1 MINKIIKD
9 NLAYFFL
16 ILGLVVYFFYL
27 LSNLNL
33 KSSCIDLP
41 TNYFKKT
48 AHLEK
53 IGFSNNLKD
62 KEINQKIKNKEY
74 KVVDLLKI
82 FASLNYPKKVNKN
95 NCLVFENKTT
105 LWTADNDGFFP
116 IKIGDSFILKMNF
129 KKLKGVG
136 GIQLIASHGK
146 DDKNWWIGERSLSI
160 FYDEENNLIIDIKIN
175 NPQPLTKFKIDEL
188 NQNLDFYFKF
198 DTLNNRMS
206 IYDDKFNLIK
216 EINLFSEIR
225 KKFFLEYKFFDDYF
239 YLGYVLGP
247 NSSIAVCKIFG
258 IDF

>member
-1 MINKIIKD
+1 MINRIIKD

-16 ILGLVVYFFYL
+16 IFGLVVYFFYL
-27 LSNLNL
+27 LSDLNL

-53 IGFSNNLKD
+53 IGFSNNLED

-74 KVVDLLKI
+74 NIVDLLKI
-82 FASLNYPKKVNKN
+82 FASLNYLKKVNKN

-105 LWTADNDGFFP
+105 LWTADNDSFFP
-116 IKIGDSFILKMNF
+116 IKINDLFILKMNF

-146 DDKNWWIGERSLSI
+146 DDINWWVGERSLSI
-160 FYDEENNLIIDIKIN
+160 FYDEENNLIIDVKID
-175 NPQPLTKFKIDEL
+175 NPYPLVRFKIIGL

-198 DTLNNRMS
+198 DNLNNRMS

-216 EINLFSEIR
+216 EINLLSEIR
-225 KKFFLEYKFFDDYF
+225 ENFFSGYNFFNNHF

-247 NSSIAVCKIFG
+247 NSRIEVCKTIA